1 MLTHTVLYIQQMTVL
16 NYRMT
21 SLAEGNHP
29 VTSWLTSHF
38 QKIMKSDMPIA
49 PGRLQ
54 HFTYEL
60 YHDTP
65 VQQVPRMYTVDD
77 AYVQYGTC
85 TCFGKKREGK
95 LTMQIPVQVRPVE
108 HRTRVFLWKI
118 ETDWREPPS
127 SRREVSLF
135 RLYPTYD
142 IPRNKLQSLYFA
154 YEYIYIHS
162 VPRTPRVKYVWRVGP
177 AFPLDVPVLYRN
189 ITAAFGDLQGEVRR
203 KRTIRQRSLIFIAQR
218 TSTIRDTRHP
228 PHPTTTASTYQLSTF
243 NDQNDDYLPM
253 EILPLSWPFVFEI
266 NVCFLATF
274 I

>member
-95 LTMQIPVQVRPVE
+95 LTMQLPVQVPPVE

-135 RLYPTYD
+135 RLYPIDHGTSCSPYTSHTSIYTY
-142 IPRNKLQSLYFA
+142 IMYHGLLAWNMYG
-154 YEYIYIHS
+154 E
-162 VPRTPRVKYVWRVGP
+162 
-177 AFPLDVPVLYRN
+177 LD
-189 ITAAFGDLQGEVRR
+189 Q
-203 KRTIRQRSLIFIAQR
+203 
-218 TSTIRDTRHP
+218 H
-228 PHPTTTASTYQLSTF
+228 
-243 NDQNDDYLPM
+243 
-253 EILPLSWPFVFEI
+253 
-266 NVCFLATF
+266 FL
-274 I
+274 